1 MRPPAL
7 LALLVLVALTGCG
20 GGRTTP
26 APGNATDRAFV
37 AAMIPHHESA
47 LQMADVG
54 RARAESP
61 FVAQLA
67 TDIIRTQRSEIAT
80 LRAEDARLAR
90 AGVRR
95 GSLDVAAHD
104 PSMGDDVATLRGAQP
119 FDPVFLRLMIPH
131 HEGALAIA
139 KAEIANGRDPALKR
153 LAEQVIAG
161 QAGEIR
167 AMRGRLLD

>member
-1 MRPPAL
+1 MRLPV
-7 LALLVLVALTGCG
+7 LLVLVVLAALTGCG
-20 GGRTTP
+20 GGGSP
-26 APGNATDRAFV
+26 DAPGNGTDRAFV

-47 LQMADVG
+47 IEMAGVG

-67 TDIIRTQRSEIAT
+67 TDIIRTQRTELAT
-80 LRAEDARLAR
+80 LRTEDGKLAR
-90 AGVRR
+90 AGVTR
-95 GSLDVAAHD
+95 GSLGLSAHD
-104 PSMGDDVATLRGAQP
+104 MAMGDDVATLRRAQP

-139 KAEIANGRDPALKR
+139 KAEIAKGQDPALKR
-153 LAEQVIAG
+153 LAEQVVAG